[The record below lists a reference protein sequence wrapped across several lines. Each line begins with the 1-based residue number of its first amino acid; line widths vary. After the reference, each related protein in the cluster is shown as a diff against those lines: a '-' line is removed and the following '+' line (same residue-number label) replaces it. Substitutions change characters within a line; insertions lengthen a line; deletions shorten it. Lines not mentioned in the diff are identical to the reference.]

1 MFKKIGLLAV
11 FIIIALIVFGF
22 VYQDFSVKEV
32 DVGET
37 RFMVPSEYQ
46 VQNISNTLV
55 KLTSGGTV
63 YFINEKNS
71 SDIKIFVNKY
81 VNHKNKTENKS
92 VEISHLA
99 YKDSDIYKSVVSDN
113 SSVIHY
119 WFVKNGKGYE
129 IYTGTANSNSDELV
143 LDIINS

>member
-22 VYQDFSVKEV
+22 VYQDFSVKEL

>member
-99 YKDSDIYKSVVSDN
+99 YNDSDIYKSVVSDN

>member
-11 FIIIALIVFGF
+11 FIIIALIVLGF